1 MECSLDFSAVIFDLD
16 GTLLDTLGEIAAAG
30 NAALERMGYA
40 THPVDD
46 YRTFVG
52 AGAKKLAWR
61 VLPAEHRNQ
70 EVYDHF
76 VPVLLE
82 EFDQRLNTISK
93 PYAGIPEVLADF
105 SAAGKKMAIL
115 SNKPHEFTVAAVKKC
130 LPDVDFFAV
139 YGGRKDVPLKPEP
152 EVALELAEGMG
163 ADPHRTLFI
172 GDSDVD
178 IKTGVNAGMIA
189 VGAGWGF
196 RGEGELVKAGANIVL
211 DTPADLVSLL

>member
-30 NAALERMGYA
+30 NAALERMGFE
-40 THPVDD
+40 THPVDS

-61 VLPAEHRNQ
+61 VLPAEQQNQ
-70 EVYDHF
+70 DVYDSF
-76 VPVLLE
+76 VPILLE
-82 EFDQRLNTISK
+82 EFDNGLNTIAK
-93 PYAGIPEVLADF
+93 PYAGVPEVLADF
-105 SAAGKKMAIL
+105 AAAGKKMAIL
-115 SNKPHEFTVAAVKKC
+115 SNKPHEFTLAAVNKF
-130 LPDVDFFAV
+130 LPGVDFFDV
-139 YGGRKDVPLKPEP
+139 CGGRKNVPLKPEP
-152 EVALELAEGMG
+152 DAALKLAESMG
-163 ADPHRTLFI
+163 VAPHQTLFV

-178 IKTGVNAGMIA
+178 IKTGINAGMIA

-196 RGEGELVKAGANIVL
+196 RGDIELVKAGANIVL